1 MAFGIYFEFS
11 LSVKNGQLEM
21 DIGSFNRMV
30 IAGVPLNDG
39 IVHEVSLMFNTFD
52 TEITIDGI
60 LRGRAESYSYDISG
74 TLVYI
79 GGTPETPSIMTNGL
93 YNNGFYGCIEE
104 GTKVV
109 HTNSNLVHLINI
121 QIPCTL
127 STIRLLMEDQA
138 SI

>member
-39 IVHEVSLMFNTFD
+39 NVHEVSLMFNTFD

-93 YNNGFYGCIEE
+93 YNNGFFGCIEE
-104 GTKVV
+104 VTKVV

-127 STIRLLMEDQA
+127 STIRLLMEDQP

>member
-1 MAFGIYFEFS
+1 MVFGIYFELS
-11 LSVKNGQLEM
+11 LSVRNGQLEM

-39 IVHEVSLMFNTFD
+39 NVHEVSLMFNTFD

-104 GTKVV
+104 VTKVV

-127 STIRLLMEDQA
+127 STIRLLMEDQP

>member
-39 IVHEVSLMFNTFD
+39 NVHEVSLMFNTFD

-104 GTKVV
+104 VTKVV

>member
-39 IVHEVSLMFNTFD
+39 NVHEVSLMFNTFD

-93 YNNGFYGCIEE
+93 YNNGFFGCIEE
-104 GTKVV
+104 VTKVV

>member
-60 LRGRAESYSYDISG
+60 LRGRGESYPYDSYNSQ
-74 TLVYI
+74 VYI
-79 GGTPETPSIMTNGL
+79 GGTPETPSIDTNGL
-93 YNNGFYGCIEE
+93 YNNGLYGCIEE
-104 GTKVV
+104 VTKVV
-109 HTNSNLVHLINI
+109 LT
-121 QIPCTL
+121 
-127 STIRLLMEDQA
+127 TIWYA
-138 SI
+138 

>member
-1 MAFGIYFEFS
+1 MVFGIYFELS
-11 LSVKNGQLEM
+11 LSVRNGQLEM

-39 IVHEVSLMFNTFD
+39 NVHEVSLMFNTFD

-104 GTKVV
+104 VTKVCG
-109 HTNSNLVHLINI
+109 NNNLTCLITI
-121 QIPCTL
+121 QIL
-127 STIRLLMEDQA
+127 STFFRLLMEDQP

>member
-1 MAFGIYFEFS
+1 MVFGIYFELS
-11 LSVKNGQLEM
+11 LSVRNGQLEM
-21 DIGSFNRMV
+21 DIGSFNNV
-30 IAGVPLNDG
+30 IIPGVPLNDG
-39 IVHEVSLMFNTFD
+39 NVHEVSLMFNTFD

-104 GTKVV
+104 VTKVV
-109 HTNSNLVHLINI
+109 HTNNNLVRLINI

>member
-104 GTKVV
+104 VTKVV

-127 STIRLLMEDQA
+127 STIRLLMEDQP